1 MENFSKIPSLV
12 PNSPYKS
19 ALLDPDFEIAA
30 NKDLLFDS
38 SFPLLWRNEEMS
50 SFELF
55 DEENLT
61 NKKKGQTC
69 VNSYLPQDLIGL
81 YQHNERRDSF
91 DFNLNENNAGFKDIF
106 SDFKSKEK
114 QKENDEGMKKN
125 YEVKKKKYVFN
136 HIFLV

>member
-1 MENFSKIPSLV
+1 MENYPKIPSLV

-38 SFPLLWRNEEMS
+38 SFPLLWRNEEMN

-55 DEENLT
+55 DEENFT
-61 NKKKGQTC
+61 HKKKGQTC

-81 YQHNERRDSF
+81 YQNNERRDSF
-91 DFNLNENNAGFKDIF
+91 DLNLNENNACFKDVF
-106 SDFKSKEK
+106 SDYKPKDK
-114 QKENDEGMKKN
+114 QKENEECAKKIT
-125 YEVKKKKYVFN
+125 EVKN
-136 HIFLV
+136 IHIKLHFIFT